1 MEPVNL
7 KKLALELNLSVATVS
22 RALNNRSNTSRET
35 KARVL
40 EMANKLNYEPN
51 PHASSL
57 RRHDSKT
64 IGVIIPEVANS
75 FFSLVINGI
84 EEVARDNNYHV
95 LIYFTHDNYQRELSV
110 TRLLVSGRID
120 GVLVS
125 VASTSQDFAH
135 LDLLRERNIPTVF
148 FDRVYDGF
156 DTALVT
162 TDNYESSYA
171 ATQHLIDNGCR
182 IIAHLAVAKSLSIGR
197 RRTQGYVA
205 ALGDNDIPFDD
216 ELVLQAQTSKHQ
228 DVALIQALL
237 HRRPDIDGIFAS
249 VESLAM
255 SSYEACQNL
264 GISILTDIKI
274 VAFSNL
280 EIASLLSPPLTTITQ
295 PAYAI
300 GREAAKI
307 LFEAILENKPI
318 STSQSL
324 ELKSELVI
332 RSSTLAAS

>member
-1 MEPVNL
+1 R
-7 KKLALELNLSVATVS
+7 LAQELNLSVATVS
-22 RALNNRSNTSRET
+22 RALNNRSNTSQET
-35 KARVL
+35 KSRVL
-40 EMANKLNYEPN
+40 EITKKLNYEPN

-64 IGVIIPEVANS
+64 IGVILPEVANH

-95 LIYFTHDNYQRELSV
+95 LIYLTHDDYQRELSV

-148 FDRVYDGF
+148 FDRVYDGL
-156 DTALVT
+156 DTAQVT

-171 ATQHLIDNGCR
+171 VTHHLINNGCR
-182 IIAHLAVAKSLSIGR
+182 TIAHLAVANSLSIGR
-197 RRTQGYVA
+197 IRTQDYVT
-205 ALGDNDIPFDD
+205 ALRDNDIPFND
-216 ELVLQAQTSKHQ
+216 ELVLYAKTSKRQ
-228 DVALIQALL
+228 DVAMIQSILQ
-237 HRRPDIDGIFAS
+237 RRPDINGIFAS

-264 GISILTDIKI
+264 GLSILTDIKI
-274 VAFSNL
+274 IAFSNL

-295 PAYAI
+295 PARAM
-300 GREAAKI
+300 GREAART

-324 ELKSELVI
+324 ELKSELVV
-332 RSSTLAAS
+332 RSSTLAAR